1 MIAFAKPE
9 SKQSVQPPW
18 HVPFLRLLPTI
29 QSYAA
34 AKFAHLNAEAREE
47 AVAETVAQAMVAV
60 MHLVRRG
67 KDPADFPGHICH
79 FAVLHVKTGRLV
91 AGQSAHD
98 ALSPMAQQ
106 LGDFQV
112 SSLDDESCADD
123 ASWKAAACTDT
134 RSWPVPDV
142 VAFRLDFEQWLSSLS
157 RRDRS
162 ITKRLAVGDRTG
174 EVAGAFNVTPSGI
187 SHLRNRLRQSW
198 EEFEGEAAA
207 CDSAVAVA

>member
-9 SKQSVQPPW
+9 SKQSVPPPW
-18 HVPFLRLLPTI
+18 HSTFLKLLPTI
-29 QSYAA
+29 QAYANA
-34 AKFAHLNAEAREE
+34 RFSHLDAEAREE
-47 AVAETVAQAMVAV
+47 AVAEAVAQAMVAV
-60 MHLVRRG
+60 IHLVRRG
-67 KDPADFPGHICH
+67 KDPADFPGHVCH
-79 FAVLHVKTGRLV
+79 FAVLRVKSGRLV

-98 ALSPMAQQ
+98 VLSPMARQ
-106 LGDFQV
+106 LGNFQV
-112 SSLDDESCADD
+112 SSLDDERCDD
-123 ASWKAAACTDT
+123 DGWKAAACTDT

-142 VAFRLDFEQWLSSLS
+142 VAFRVDFEQWLSSLS

-187 SHLRNRLRQSW
+187 SHLRSRLRQSW
-198 EEFEGEAAA
+198 EEFEGEAAV